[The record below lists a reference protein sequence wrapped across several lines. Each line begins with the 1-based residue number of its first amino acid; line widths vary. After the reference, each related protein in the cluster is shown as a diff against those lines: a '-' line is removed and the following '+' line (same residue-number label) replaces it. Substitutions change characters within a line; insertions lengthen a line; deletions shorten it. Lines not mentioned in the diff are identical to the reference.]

1 MRRVFKDAQTG
12 EVLTAAQVQQRART
26 QQDRRAVKPEDIG
39 VITEYVPDE
48 E

>member
-1 MRRVFKDAQTG
+1 MRVFKDAQTG
-12 EVLTAAQVQQRART
+12 EVLTDEQVRQRAE
-26 QQDRRAVKPEDIG
+26 QHGAGNAVLAADIG